1 MVWRRIGALTVALLL
16 AGCGQE
22 GIGVYVGDDY
32 VTTVGGGPRQA
43 APGEP
48 QGCAQARARAN
59 DAALPVVDRQAAIAY
74 AASLGC

>member
-1 MVWRRIGALTVALLL
+1 MVWRGIGALAVALVL

-32 VTTVGGGPRQA
+32 VTTIGGPRQA

-48 QGCAQARARAN
+48 QGCAEARARAN
-59 DAALPVVDRQAAIAY
+59 DAALPVADRQAAIAY